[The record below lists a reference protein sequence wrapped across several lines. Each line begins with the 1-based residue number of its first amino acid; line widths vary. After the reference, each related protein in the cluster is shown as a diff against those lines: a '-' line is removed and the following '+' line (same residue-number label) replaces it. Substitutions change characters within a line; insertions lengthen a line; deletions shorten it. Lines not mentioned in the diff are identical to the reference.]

1 VSVLGSKSS
10 AALSGV
16 ANYGLRPTVEQ
27 ATEPRLETHVFGE
40 CPYVEGDEITVEW
53 RRFLRAEMK
62 FAGLA
67 ELQAQIARDV
77 IAARAEFFLPS
88 GA

>member
-1 VSVLGSKSS
+1 VYAVRVLDRKSAVS
-10 AALSGV
+10 LSGV

-40 CPYVEGDEITVEW
+40 CTYAEGDEITVEW
-53 RRFLRAEMK
+53 LRFLRAEMK
-62 FAGLA
+62 FAGLE

-77 IAARAEFFLPS
+77 IAARAEFFLP
-88 GA
+88 